1 MGVFHSKNGSSSDG
15 EPVALTA
22 PSPETICSKQ
32 DKKMWQLII
41 DGLERRIS
49 EGTDEYPR
57 ENLQACLE
65 WVKEYGYPIPRHEI
79 WAFDGIA
86 TCQRKED
93 TAKFRNTKP
102 GFFERRHEC
111 YAIVSRAIPFQ

>member
-1 MGVFHSKNGSSSDG
+1 
-15 EPVALTA
+15 
-22 PSPETICSKQ
+22 
-32 DKKMWQLII
+32 MWQLII

-57 ENLQACLE
+57 ENLQACLG

-86 TCQRKED
+86 RCQKKEEA
-93 TAKFRNTKP
+93 AKSRNTIP
-102 GFFERRHEC
+102 GSFQRRHEC
-111 YAIVSRAIPFQ
+111 YAIVSWVISFQ